1 MGIERQSNPFDT
13 PVAGQSLTDTPKN
26 WAWENP
32 PRFVDA
38 EKASQFIWN
47 KLHNKET
54 ASKVIILLEAGV
66 SVQAI
71 TKVLVFSGFIEG
83 AFTPDLGLLVT
94 PIVEK
99 MILTMGKAA
108 KVEKIKLSRPKE
120 KETKKVL
127 EAIFKSRN
135 ANEDIEALKNKDKK
149 EKVNEEKNIN
159 KGLMSKGD
167 E

>member
-1 MGIERQSNPFDT
+1 MSIERQSNPFDT

-32 PRFVDA
+32 PRFVDT
-38 EKASQFIWN
+38 EKAAQFIWN
-47 KLHNKET
+47 KLHTKET
-54 ASKVIILLEAGV
+54 ASKIIILLEAGV

-108 KVEKIKLSRPKE
+108 KVEKIKLNRPKE

-127 EAIFKSRN
+127 EAIFKSRDIN
-135 ANEDIEALKNKDKK
+135 QDIESLKSKDKK
-149 EKVNEEKNIN
+149 EKLKEEENNN

-167 E
+167 K